1 MMIIVTGVMIE
12 KILIYHYYYNVND
25 NDDNNYN
32 MIRNNHKL
40 ANATLKSII
49 KEQFIFILINVLSSA
64 DVSIYYWLPIEGNG
78 LLHVGHGC
86 DITDEYSSLLRR
98 VDLLL
103 VYLRFRSR

>member
-49 KEQFIFILINVLSSA
+49 KE
-64 DVSIYYWLPIEGNG
+64 
-78 LLHVGHGC
+78 
-86 DITDEYSSLLRR
+86 
-98 VDLLL
+98 
-103 VYLRFRSR
+103 